1 MAHFRQRPQKKKKN
15 SATASMSPKPFL
27 VALPQLQAFMASA
40 MHRPAEWERH
50 DEIIMAW
57 PSIEND
63 AYADKGGSRDLALAT
78 RDISAIAEAVAEF
91 EQVTLLVTP
100 DRLKEAK
107 KRFKYDVDDII
118 IQPVH
123 DYPKLDL
130 WMRDMA
136 PTFVFD
142 GRHLSGVDY
151 NFNGWGNK
159 YPVNASK
166 SLASQ
171 ICDNMDL
178 PRILTWLVTEGGSL
192 EVDGDGTL
200 LITKSSIINQNRNPG
215 KSQNQIEDEL
225 RRTLG
230 VSKIIWLPGVKGG
243 DVTDSHID
251 GLAHFVAPGKVVI
264 SKPNTLDNS
273 QFSTVFEEARS
284 ILSNATDSHGRRLKV
299 IEIVEADLYSLGLD
313 QGTLM
318 DIESDEEDC
327 PSLSYVNWL
336 LVNGGVIFPQFGDK
350 KADAAALKI
359 IRDLYKDRRVMTVL
373 IDQLPFLGG
382 GIHCSTQEVPAS

>member
-1 MAHFRQRPQKKKKN
+1 
-15 SATASMSPKPFL
+15 MSPEVFFI
-27 VALPQLQAFMASA
+27 ALLQLQAVTASA
-40 MHRPAEWERH
+40 MYRPAEWDHH

-63 AYADKGGSRDLALAT
+63 AYADKGGSRDLVAAT

-100 DRLKEAK
+100 DRLREAK
-107 KRFKYDVDDII
+107 KRFKYDKDDII

-142 GRHLSGVDY
+142 GCHLSGVDY

-159 YPVNASK
+159 YPVNVSK

-171 ICDNMDL
+171 VCDNMDL
-178 PRILTWLVTEGGSL
+178 PRISTWLVTEGGSL
-192 EVDGDGTL
+192 EVDGEGTI
-200 LITKSSIINQNRNPG
+200 LITESSVINQNRNSG
-215 KSQNQIEDEL
+215 KTRKEIEDEL
-225 RRTLG
+225 RRTIG
-230 VSKIIWLPGVKGG
+230 VSKVIWLPGIKGG
-243 DVTDSHID
+243 DVTDGHVD
-251 GLAHFVAPGKVVI
+251 GLARFVAPGKVVI

-273 QFSTVFEEARS
+273 QFSAVFNEARS
-284 ILSNATDSHGRRLKV
+284 ILSNVTDSHGRRLEV
-299 IEIVEADLYSLGLD
+299 IEMVEADLYSLGLD
-313 QGTLM
+313 RGTLK
-318 DIESDEEDC
+318 DIESDKMDY

-336 LVNGGVIFPQFGDK
+336 LVNGGVIFPQFGDE

-359 IRDLYKDRRVMTVL
+359 IRDLYKDRRVITVRL
-373 IDQLPFLGG
+373 DELPFLGG
-382 GIHCSTQEVPAS
+382 GIHCSTQEVPAP

>member
-1 MAHFRQRPQKKKKN
+1 
-15 SATASMSPKPFL
+15 MSPKRFFI
-27 VALPQLQAFMASA
+27 ALLQLQTFVASA
-40 MHRPAEWERH
+40 MYRPAEWDRH

-63 AYADKGGSRDLALAT
+63 AYADKGGSRDLAAAT
-78 RDISAIAEAVAEF
+78 KDISAIAEAVAEF

-107 KRFKYDVDDII
+107 NRFKHDADDII
-118 IQPVH
+118 IQPIY

-136 PTFVFD
+136 PTFVFE
-142 GRHLSGVDY
+142 GCHLSGVDY

-166 SLASQ
+166 SLTSQ
-171 ICDNMDL
+171 VCDNMDL
-178 PRILTWLVTEGGSL
+178 TRISTWLVTEGGSL

-200 LITKSSIINQNRNPG
+200 LITKSSIINENRNPG
-215 KSQNQIEDEL
+215 KSQRQIEDEL

-243 DVTDSHID
+243 DITDGHVD
-251 GLAHFVAPGKVVI
+251 GLARFVAPGKVVI
-264 SKPNTLDNS
+264 SKPNTLDDS
-273 QFSTVFEEARS
+273 QFSTVFTEARL
-284 ILSNATDSHGRRLKV
+284 ILSNATDSRGRRLEV
-299 IEIVEADLYSLGLD
+299 IEMVEADLYSLGLD
-313 QGTLM
+313 RGTLKN
-318 DIESDEEDC
+318 IESSEEDY

-350 KADAAALKI
+350 KADAEALKI
-359 IRDLYKDRRVMTVL
+359 IRDLYKDRQVMTVRL
-373 IDQLPFLGG
+373 DQLPFLGG
-382 GIHCSTQEVPAS
+382 GIHCSTQEVPEH

>member
-1 MAHFRQRPQKKKKN
+1 M
-15 SATASMSPKPFL
+15 TPKRFF
-27 VALPQLQAFMASA
+27 VALLQLQAFVASA
-40 MHRPAEWERH
+40 MYRPAEWDHH
-50 DEIIMAW
+50 DGIIMAW

-63 AYADKGGSRDLALAT
+63 AYADKGGSRDLAAAT

-91 EQVTLLVTP
+91 EEVTLLVTP

-107 KRFKYDVDDII
+107 KRFKHDPDDII
-118 IQPVH
+118 VQPVH
-123 DYPKLDL
+123 DFPKLDL

-142 GRHLSGVDY
+142 GCHLSGVDY

-159 YPVNASK
+159 YPVAASE

-171 ICDNMDL
+171 VCDNMDR
-178 PRILTWLVTEGGSL
+178 PRISTWLVTEGGSL

-200 LITKSSIINQNRNPG
+200 LITESSIINENRNPG
-215 KSQNQIEDEL
+215 KTREQIEDEL

-230 VSKIIWLPGVKGG
+230 VSNIIWLPGVKGG
-243 DVTDSHID
+243 DVTDGHVD
-251 GLAHFVAPGKVVI
+251 GLARFVAPGKVVI
-264 SKPNTLDNS
+264 SKPNTLDNT
-273 QFSTVFEEARS
+273 QFSAVFKEAYS
-284 ILSNATDSHGRRLKV
+284 ILSNATDAHGQRIEV
-299 IEIVEADLYSLGLD
+299 IEMVEADLYSLGLD
-313 QGTLM
+313 KGTLK
-318 DIESDEEDC
+318 DIESEEEDY

-359 IRDLYKDRRVMTVL
+359 IRDLYQDRRVMTVRL
-373 IDQLPFLGG
+373 DQLPFLGG
-382 GIHCSTQEVPAS
+382 GIHCSTQEVPAA